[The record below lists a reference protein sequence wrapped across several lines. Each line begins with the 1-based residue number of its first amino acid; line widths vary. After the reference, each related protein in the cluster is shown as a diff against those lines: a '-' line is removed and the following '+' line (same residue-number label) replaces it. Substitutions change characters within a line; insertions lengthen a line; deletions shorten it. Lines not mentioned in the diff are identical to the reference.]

1 MSEIYV
7 CINEITGISS
17 FLKTKFNVGM
27 VSLSDIYKLI
37 KKNNKDYW
45 LFVAEG
51 CPDEVISKVS
61 FVQDLIHSIQLQKW
75 FVIAVFIRRI
85 RAFNSIS
92 NAEWCRFSH
101 HKDCGGA
108 TTAAFQV
115 SIIPKHKFSKV
126 SPSDHKWTLRDF
138 AKPTVRRY
146 STKLPSNIDLL
157 LQLSKWNEMH
167 TLPSVFSATGWVS
180 RRLTCFELLR
190 CLDIPQQFDGEY
202 LGFMVVICRM

>member
-101 HKDCGGA
+101 RKDCGGA
-108 TTAAFQV
+108 TTAAFHV

-138 AKPTVRRY
+138 AKPTVRGY

-167 TLPSVFSATGWVS
+167 TLPSVFSVTGWVS
-180 RRLTCFELLR
+180 RRLICFELLR